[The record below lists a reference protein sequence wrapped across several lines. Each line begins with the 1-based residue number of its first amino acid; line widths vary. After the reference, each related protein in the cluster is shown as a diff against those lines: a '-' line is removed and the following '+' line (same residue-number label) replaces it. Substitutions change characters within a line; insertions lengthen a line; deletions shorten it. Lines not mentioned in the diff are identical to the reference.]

1 MNKSH
6 INFTNNYRNNK
17 FSSRRSEAD
26 RSGVIQRS
34 GSSCCVLSLWVAV
47 LLVSVSV
54 LSQSSYAAGPL
65 KRQALRT
72 TRLRPALEV
81 ISTKAPTWSD
91 YFQLGPKTRLFPNN
105 SMENWTRSDGKEPGS
120 GWKLEDGVLTRASQA
135 GDLISKNEYEFFILE
150 FDWAI
155 KEHVNS
161 GVKYR
166 LKKYGNSWLGC
177 EYQLLDDAAP
187 SSGETNPK
195 NHTGS
200 LYDVYAPTEEKH
212 LKPIGEFNHT
222 KISVFGNK
230 IEHWLNGELILTVL
244 TGTDDWKAHIE
255 KSKFNEAEGFG
266 ENSLGRLMIQ
276 DHGGEIS
283 IKNMTIQEYIRIR

>member
-1 MNKSH
+1 MNKSLIH
-6 INFTNNYRNNK
+6 I
-17 FSSRRSEAD
+17 A
-26 RSGVIQRS
+26 I
-34 GSSCCVLSLWVAV
+34 
-47 LLVSVSV
+47 LLVS
-54 LSQSSYAAGPL
+54 LFAFTQQSQAA
-65 KRQALRT
+65 ART
-72 TRLRPALEV
+72 ARLRSVRGTVPA
-81 ISTKAPTWSD
+81 KAPVWTD
-91 YFQLGPKTRLFPNN
+91 YFQLGPKTPLIMND
-105 SMENWTRSDGKEPGS
+105 SLDNWTRPDGGEPGK
-120 GWKLEDGVLTRASQA
+120 GWTLDDGVLTRVSQA
-135 GDLISKNEYEFFILE
+135 GDLISKKEYEFFILE

-177 EYQLLDDAAP
+177 EYQLLDDDAP

-195 NHTGS
+195 NLTGS
-200 LYDVYAPTEEKH
+200 LYDVYAPTSEKNI
-212 LKPIGEFNHT
+212 KPIGEFNHA
-222 KISVFGNK
+222 KIAVFGNK

-255 KSKFNEAEGFG
+255 KSKFNETEGFG

-283 IKNMTIQEYIRIR
+283 IKNMTVQEYTRKR